1 MNEIVIGI
9 IVLLIMVVVI
19 LSGRKKQIADAESE
33 KEAGQ
38 AEEESWKSEQVMS
51 YGQVQD
57 ARAELINAVEENI
70 TDQTEQLEHIKKI
83 INDWADLKVKTFQE
97 RRSWVRKPEQD
108 E

>member
-9 IVLLIMVVVI
+9 IVLLIMVMVI
-19 LSGRKKQIADAESE
+19 LSGRKKQIADAKSE

-38 AEEESWKSEQVMS
+38 AEEESWKSEQVLS

-57 ARAELINAVEENI
+57 AREELVHALEENLA
-70 TDQTEQLEHIKKI
+70 DQPEQLERIKKI
-83 INDWADLKVKTFQE
+83 INDWAELKVRTFQE
-97 RRSWVRKPEQD
+97 RRSWVRKPDQD